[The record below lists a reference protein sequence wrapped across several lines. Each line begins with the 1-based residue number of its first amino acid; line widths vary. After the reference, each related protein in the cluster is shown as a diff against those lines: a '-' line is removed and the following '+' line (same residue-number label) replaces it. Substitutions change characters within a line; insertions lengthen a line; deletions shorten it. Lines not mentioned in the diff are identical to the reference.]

1 MKYYL
6 LSREVKEILENI
18 AGLQREDFMNSKL
31 YEELFSIKSKIQRS
45 EAKFKLL
52 DRAKDVG
59 VKTIADEFIT
69 EFQRDER
76 KKEKEERESR
86 SLTLVENITN
96 FYPDRLE
103 KGYPDMAC
111 GSWIATENGI
121 FSSETSKAK
130 DLVCHHPIMPIRR
143 LKNIETGEEQ
153 ITVAFKRDGYWTEI
167 TVPKID
173 IVTSRAI
180 TNLARF
186 GVQVNSENARL
197 LVKYLA
203 DVEMYNTDL
212 IDIQHSTSKLG
223 WHGNVF
229 VPYDLS
235 IVFDGEY
242 RFRTLF
248 QSIQEQGEYF
258 KWVTLSKQLRS
269 CGRLEPRIAL
279 AASFASVLVQPL
291 DALPFIVDFYGQ
303 TGGGKTV
310 TINIAAS
317 VWGNPS
323 PGAYV
328 GNFRSTD
335 TSLET
340 RADMLNNFPMI
351 LDDSKN
357 ASQYIRD
364 NYETLIYNL
373 CSGKGKARS
382 NKDLG
387 AAKENT
393 WSNVTIC
400 NGENPISEFADSG
413 GAINRIIEIECCED
427 IYENPAEINSIVTK
441 NYGFAGRVFVGNLKQ
456 FTSDEL
462 KEMKA
467 EIEKGFDGYNF
478 PAKQVMA
485 ISTLLLADK
494 LTTEFI
500 FKDGRELTVED
511 VVDIPTRKK
520 DVSEGQRCYE
530 FILESLSVY
539 GQHFDAQFSCDQW
552 GFQEPPDINGDV
564 YIYFYPKPLENL
576 LKNNGFSRK
585 AFSAWAMNRELIKHS
600 GKRDT
605 VLKREGSSVM
615 RFIAVK
621 IVDLEELE
629 NEQQSDIIDG
639 DFMPADAGA
648 NLPFS

>member
-1 MKYYL
+1 MKYCQL
-6 LSREVKEILENI
+6 RQEVRSILENI
-18 AGLQREDFMNSKL
+18 ENLQANDFMQKQL
-31 YEELFSIKSKIQRS
+31 YEELFSIKSKIDRS
-45 EAKFKLL
+45 EAKFKLM
-52 DRAKDVG
+52 DRAKSVRA
-59 VKTIADEFIT
+59 KSIAEEFIK
-69 EFQRDER
+69 EFQKAEQD
-76 KKEKEERESR
+76 KEKEEKVNR
-86 SLTLVENITN
+86 SIQLVENITN
-96 FYPDRLE
+96 FYEDDIGKE
-103 KGYPDMAC
+103 YPNMAC

-121 FSSETSKAK
+121 FSSETSKARE
-130 DLVCHHPIMPIRR
+130 LVCHHPIMPIRR

-203 DVEMYNTDL
+203 DVEMYNADM

-242 RFRTLF
+242 RFKTLF
-248 QSIQEQGEYF
+248 QSIQESGDYF
-258 KWVTLSKQLRS
+258 KWVTLAKQLRS

-317 VWGNPS
+317 IWGNPS
-323 PGAYV
+323 PGSYV

-340 RADMLNNFPMI
+340 RADMLNNFPII

-373 CSGKGKARS
+373 CSGKGKGRS

-427 IYENPAEINSIVTK
+427 IYENPAEINSTVMK
-441 NYGFAGRVFVGNLKQ
+441 NYGFAGRVFVGNLKK
-456 FTSDEL
+456 FTPDEL
-462 KEMKA
+462 KEMKS

-494 LTTEFI
+494 LATDFI

-530 FILESLSVY
+530 FIIESLSVY

-552 GFQEPPDINGDV
+552 GFKETPDEYGDV
-564 YIYFYPKPLENL
+564 YVYFYPKPLENL

-585 AFSAWAMNRELIKHS
+585 AFSAWAINRELIKHT

-605 VLKREGSSVM
+605 VIKRDGGSVM
-615 RFIAVK
+615 RLVAVK
-621 IVDLEELE
+621 IIDIKDLEDEQE
-629 NEQQSDIIDG
+629 NEHVEA
-639 DFMPADAGA
+639 DFIPANTGTSV
-648 NLPFS
+648 PFS

>member
-1 MKYYL
+1 MRYYL
-6 LSREVKEILENI
+6 LRQEVKPILENI
-18 AGLQREDFMNSKL
+18 EDLQHEDFMKKEL
-31 YEELFSIKSKIQRS
+31 YEELFSIKSKIDRS
-45 EAKFKLL
+45 EAKFRLL
-52 DRAKDVG
+52 DRSKAVQSK
-59 VKTIADEFIT
+59 KIADEFIN
-69 EFQRDER
+69 EFQKAER
-76 KKEKEERESR
+76 EKEKEQRESR
-86 SLTLVENITN
+86 SMVIVDNITN
-96 FYPDRLE
+96 FFPDSVEKSYPQ
-103 KGYPDMAC
+103 MAC

-130 DLVCHHPIMPIRR
+130 DLVCHHPIMPVRR

-153 ITVAFKRDGYWTEI
+153 ITIAFKRDGYWTEI
-167 TVPKID
+167 TVPKIEV
-173 IVTSRAI
+173 VTSRAI

-203 DVEMYNTDL
+203 DLEMWNADM

-258 KWVTLSKQLRS
+258 KWVTLAKQVRS

-279 AASFASVLVQPL
+279 AASFASVLIQPL

-317 VWGNPS
+317 VWGNPA

-373 CSGKGKARS
+373 CSGKGKGRS
-382 NKDLG
+382 NKELG

-413 GAINRIIEIECCED
+413 GAINRIIEIECSED
-427 IYENPAEINSIVTK
+427 IYENPAEVNSIVMK
-441 NYGFAGRVFVGNLKQ
+441 NYGFAGRVFVGNIKK
-456 FTSDEL
+456 FESDEL
-462 KEMKA
+462 KEMKMG
-467 EIEKGFDGYNF
+467 IENEFEKYNF

-485 ISTLLLADK
+485 IATLLLADK
-494 LTTEFI
+494 LATDCI
-500 FKDGRELTVED
+500 FQDGRALTVED
-511 VVDIPTRKK
+511 VAGIPTRKK

-530 FILESLSVY
+530 FLLESLVVY
-539 GQHFDAQFSCDQW
+539 GQHFDAQYDSIDQW
-552 GFQEPPDINGDV
+552 GFIENDALGNDYV
-564 YIYFYPKPLENL
+564 FFYIAPLDTL
-576 LKNNGFSRK
+576 LKKNGFSRK
-585 AFSAWAMNRELIKHS
+585 AFMAWAMNRGLLRCS
-600 GKRDT
+600 GDRDT
-605 VLKREGSSVM
+605 YVRREGKKVM
-615 RFIAVK
+615 RY
-621 IVDLEELE
+621 IVMRISDEVSEADIDRKGSQFVSVSHDLEV
-629 NEQQSDIIDG
+629 
-639 DFMPADAGA
+639 
-648 NLPFS
+648 PFN

>member
-1 MKYYL
+1 ME
-6 LSREVKEILENI
+6 R
-18 AGLQREDFMNSKL
+18 QL
-31 YEELFSIKSKIQRS
+31 YEELFAIKSKIERS
-45 EAKFKLL
+45 EKKFKLM
-52 DRAKDVG
+52 DRAKS
-59 VKTIADEFIT
+59 VKAKHIADEFIK
-69 EFQRDER
+69 EFQRTEQE
-76 KKEKEERESR
+76 KEKEEKLNR
-86 SLTLVENITN
+86 SLQIVENITN
-96 FYPDRLE
+96 FYEDDIGKE
-103 KGYPDMAC
+103 YPQMAC

-121 FSSETSKAK
+121 FSSETSKARE
-130 DLVCHHPIMPIRR
+130 LVCHHPIMPIRR

-153 ITVAFKRDGYWTEI
+153 ITITFKRDGYWTEI

-203 DVEMYNTDL
+203 DVEMYNADT

-242 RFRTLF
+242 RFKTLF

-258 KWVTLSKQLRS
+258 KWITLAKQLRS

-279 AASFASVLVQPL
+279 AASFSSVLIQPL

-317 VWGNPS
+317 VWGNPA

-335 TSLET
+335 ASLET

-373 CSGKGKARS
+373 CSGKGKGRS

-427 IYENPAEINSIVTK
+427 IYENPAEINSAIMK
-441 NYGFAGRVFVGNLKQ
+441 NYGFAGRVFIQSIK
-456 FTSDEL
+456 DIDPDDL

-467 EIEKGFDGYNF
+467 EIEKEFDEFNF

-485 ISTLLLADK
+485 ISILLLADK
-494 LTTEFI
+494 LATEFI
-500 FKDGRELTVED
+500 FKDGRALTVED
-511 VVDIPTRKK
+511 VVDLPTRKK

-530 FILESLSVY
+530 FILESLSSY
-539 GQHFDAQFSCDQW
+539 GQHFDTQFSCDQW
-552 GFQEPPDINGDV
+552 GFLENPDENGDRYV
-564 YIYFYPKPLENL
+564 YFYPKMFENL

-585 AFSAWAMNRELIKHS
+585 AFSAWAINRDLIKHT
-600 GKRDT
+600 GNRDT
-605 VLKREGSSVM
+605 VSKRNGGSVK
-615 RFIAVK
+615 RFLAVK
-621 IVDLEELE
+621 ITDLEERK
-629 NEQQSDIIDG
+629 IDEVDE
-639 DFMPADAGA
+639 DFVPADTRT
-648 NLPFS
+648 NVPFS

>member
-1 MKYYL
+1 MRYYL
-6 LSREVKEILENI
+6 LRQEVKPILENI
-18 AGLQREDFMNSKL
+18 EDLQHEDFMKKEL
-31 YEELFSIKSKIQRS
+31 YEELFSIKSKIDRS
-45 EAKFKLL
+45 EAKFRLL
-52 DRAKDVG
+52 DRSKAVQSK
-59 VKTIADEFIT
+59 KIADEFIN
-69 EFQRDER
+69 EFQKAER
-76 KKEKEERESR
+76 EKEKEQRESR
-86 SLTLVENITN
+86 SMVIVDNITN
-96 FYPDRLE
+96 FFPDSVEKSYPQ
-103 KGYPDMAC
+103 MAC

-130 DLVCHHPIMPIRR
+130 DLVCHHPIMPVRR

-153 ITVAFKRDGYWTEI
+153 ITIAFKRDGYWTEI
-167 TVPKID
+167 TVPKIEV
-173 IVTSRAI
+173 VTSRAI

-203 DVEMYNTDL
+203 DLEMWNADM

-258 KWVTLSKQLRS
+258 KWVTLAKQVRS

-279 AASFASVLVQPL
+279 AASFASVLIQPL

-317 VWGNPS
+317 VWGNPA

-373 CSGKGKARS
+373 CSGKGKGRS
-382 NKDLG
+382 NKELG

-413 GAINRIIEIECCED
+413 GAINRIIEIECSED
-427 IYENPAEINSIVTK
+427 IYENPAEVNSIVMK
-441 NYGFAGRVFVGNLKQ
+441 NYGFAGRVFVGNIKK
-456 FTSDEL
+456 FESDEL
-462 KEMKA
+462 KEMKMG
-467 EIEKGFDGYNF
+467 IENEFEKYNF

-485 ISTLLLADK
+485 IATLLLADK
-494 LTTEFI
+494 LATDCI
-500 FKDGRELTVED
+500 FQDGRALTVED
-511 VVDIPTRKK
+511 VAGIPTRKK

-530 FILESLSVY
+530 FLLESLVVY
-539 GQHFDAQFSCDQW
+539 GQHFDAQYDSIDQW
-552 GFQEPPDINGDV
+552 GFIENDALGNDYV
-564 YIYFYPKPLENL
+564 FFYIAPLDTL
-576 LKNNGFSRK
+576 LKKNGFSRK
-585 AFSAWAMNRELIKHS
+585 AFTTWAMNRGLLRCN
-600 GKRDT
+600 GDRDT
-605 VLKREGSSVM
+605 YVRREGKKVM
-615 RFIAVK
+615 RYIVMRISDEVSEADIDRKGSQFVSVSHDLAV
-621 IVDLEELE
+621 
-629 NEQQSDIIDG
+629 
-639 DFMPADAGA
+639 
-648 NLPFS
+648 PFN

>member
-1 MKYYL
+1 M
-6 LSREVKEILENI
+6 REILENI
-18 AGLQREDFMNSKL
+18 DNLQAKDFMERQL
-31 YEELFSIKSKIQRS
+31 YEELFAIKSKIERS
-45 EAKFKLL
+45 EKKFKLM
-52 DRAKDVG
+52 DRAKS
-59 VKTIADEFIT
+59 VKAKHIVDEFIK
-69 EFQRDER
+69 EFQRAEQE
-76 KKEKEERESR
+76 KEKEEKLNR
-86 SLTLVENITN
+86 SLQIVENITN
-96 FYPDRLE
+96 FYEDDIGKE
-103 KGYPDMAC
+103 YPQMAC

-121 FSSETSKAK
+121 FSSETSKARE
-130 DLVCHHPIMPIRR
+130 LVCHHPIMPIRR

-153 ITVAFKRDGYWTEI
+153 ITITFKRDGYWTEI

-203 DVEMYNTDL
+203 DVEMYNADT

-242 RFRTLF
+242 RFKTLF

-258 KWVTLSKQLRS
+258 KWITLAKQLRS

-279 AASFASVLVQPL
+279 AASFSSVLIQPL

-317 VWGNPS
+317 VWGNPA

-335 TSLET
+335 ASLET

-373 CSGKGKARS
+373 CSGKGKGRS

-427 IYENPAEINSIVTK
+427 IYENPAEINSAIMK
-441 NYGFAGRVFVGNLKQ
+441 NYGFAGRVFVQSIK
-456 FTSDEL
+456 DIDPDDL

-467 EIEKGFDGYNF
+467 EIEKEFDEFNF

-485 ISTLLLADK
+485 ISILLLADK
-494 LTTEFI
+494 LATEFI
-500 FKDGRELTVED
+500 FKDGRALTVED

-530 FILESLSVY
+530 FILESLSSY
-539 GQHFDAQFSCDQW
+539 GQHFDTQFSCDQW
-552 GFQEPPDINGDV
+552 GFLENPDENGDRYV
-564 YIYFYPKPLENL
+564 YFYPKMFENL

-585 AFSAWAMNRELIKHS
+585 AFSAWAINRDLIKHT
-600 GKRDT
+600 GNRDT
-605 VLKREGSSVM
+605 VSKRNGGSVK
-615 RFIAVK
+615 RFLAVK
-621 IVDLEELE
+621 ITDLEERK
-629 NEQQSDIIDG
+629 IDEVDE
-639 DFMPADAGA
+639 DFVPADTRT
-648 NLPFS
+648 NVPFS

>member
-1 MKYYL
+1 M
-6 LSREVKEILENI
+6 
-18 AGLQREDFMNSKL
+18 
-31 YEELFSIKSKIQRS
+31 
-45 EAKFKLL
+45 
-52 DRAKDVG
+52 
-59 VKTIADEFIT
+59 
-69 EFQRDER
+69 
-76 KKEKEERESR
+76 
-86 SLTLVENITN
+86 TL
-96 FYPDRLE
+96 
-103 KGYPDMAC
+103 A
-111 GSWIATENGI
+111 
-121 FSSETSKAK
+121 
-130 DLVCHHPIMPIRR
+130 
-143 LKNIETGEEQ
+143 
-153 ITVAFKRDGYWTEI
+153 
-167 TVPKID
+167 
-173 IVTSRAI
+173 
-180 TNLARF
+180 
-186 GVQVNSENARL
+186 
-197 LVKYLA
+197 
-203 DVEMYNTDL
+203 
-212 IDIQHSTSKLG
+212 
-223 WHGNVF
+223 
-229 VPYDLS
+229 
-235 IVFDGEY
+235 
-242 RFRTLF
+242 
-248 QSIQEQGEYF
+248 
-258 KWVTLSKQLRS
+258 KQLRS

-317 VWGNPS
+317 IWGNPS
-323 PGAYV
+323 PGSYV

-373 CSGKGKARS
+373 CSGKGKGRS

-427 IYENPAEINSIVTK
+427 IYENPAEINSTVMK
-441 NYGFAGRVFVGNLKQ
+441 NYGFAGRVFVGNLKK
-456 FTSDEL
+456 FTPDEL
-462 KEMKA
+462 KEMKS

-494 LTTEFI
+494 LATDFI
-500 FKDGRELTVED
+500 FKDGCELTVED

-530 FILESLSVY
+530 FIIESLSVY

-552 GFQEPPDINGDV
+552 GFKETPDEYGDV
-564 YIYFYPKPLENL
+564 YVYFYPKPLENL

-585 AFSAWAMNRELIKHS
+585 AFSAWAISRELIKHT

-605 VLKREGSSVM
+605 VIKRDGGSVM
-615 RFIAVK
+615 RLVAVK
-621 IVDLEELE
+621 IIDIKDLEDEQE
-629 NEQQSDIIDG
+629 NEHVEA
-639 DFMPADAGA
+639 DFIPANTGTSV
-648 NLPFS
+648 PFS

>member
-6 LSREVKEILENI
+6 LSREVRSILENI
-18 AGLQREDFMNSKL
+18 ENLQANDFMQKKL
-31 YEELFSIKSKIQRS
+31 YEELFAIKSKIDRS
-45 EAKFKLL
+45 EVKFKLM
-52 DRAKDVG
+52 DRAKSLR
-59 VKTIADEFIT
+59 VKSIAEEFIK
-69 EFQRDER
+69 EFQKAEQD
-76 KKEKEERESR
+76 KEKEEKANR
-86 SLTLVENITN
+86 SMQLVENITN
-96 FYPDRLE
+96 FYEDDIGKE
-103 KGYPDMAC
+103 YPNMAC

-121 FSSETSKAK
+121 FSSETSKARE
-130 DLVCHHPIMPIRR
+130 LVCHHPIMPIRR

-203 DVEMYNTDL
+203 DVEMYNADM

-242 RFRTLF
+242 RFKTLF
-248 QSIQEQGEYF
+248 QSIQESGDYF

-317 VWGNPS
+317 IWGNPA

-427 IYENPAEINSIVTK
+427 IYENPAEINSTVTK

-456 FTSDEL
+456 YTSDDL
-462 KEMKA
+462 KKMKV
-467 EIEKGFDGYNF
+467 EIEKGFDGFNF

-494 LTTEFI
+494 LATDFI
-500 FKDGRELTVED
+500 FKDGRELTIED

-530 FILESLSVY
+530 FLLESIVVY
-539 GQHFDAQFSCDQW
+539 GQHFDAQYDSIDQW
-552 GFQEPPDINGDV
+552 GFKERDELGND
-564 YIYFYPKPLENL
+564 YIFFYISPFEAL
-576 LKNNGFSRK
+576 LKKNGFSRK
-585 AFSAWAMNRELIKHS
+585 AFTAWAMNRSLLRCS
-600 GKRDT
+600 GNRDT
-605 VLKREGSSVM
+605 YVRKEGKKPMRYIVM
-615 RFIAVK
+615 RIS
-621 IVDLEELE
+621 DEEIE
-629 NEQQSDIIDG
+629 EEPEEKQEQ
-639 DFMPADAGA
+639 FMPINDAA
-648 NLPFS
+648 ELPFS

>member
-1 MKYYL
+1 MRYYL
-6 LSREVKEILENI
+6 LRQEVKPILENI
-18 AGLQREDFMNSKL
+18 EDLQHEDFMKKEL
-31 YEELFSIKSKIQRS
+31 YEELFSIKSKIDRS
-45 EAKFKLL
+45 EAKFRLL
-52 DRAKDVG
+52 DRSKAVQSK
-59 VKTIADEFIT
+59 KIADEFIN
-69 EFQRDER
+69 EFQRAER
-76 KKEKEERESR
+76 EKEKEQRESR
-86 SLTLVENITN
+86 SMVIVDNITN
-96 FYPDRLE
+96 FFPDSVEKSYPQ
-103 KGYPDMAC
+103 MAC

-130 DLVCHHPIMPIRR
+130 DLVCHHPIMPVRR

-153 ITVAFKRDGYWTEI
+153 ITIAFKRDGYWTEI
-167 TVPKID
+167 TVPKIEV
-173 IVTSRAI
+173 VTSRAI

-203 DVEMYNTDL
+203 DLEMWNADM
-212 IDIQHSTSKLG
+212 INIQHSTSKLG

-258 KWVTLSKQLRS
+258 KWVTLAKQVRS

-279 AASFASVLVQPL
+279 AASFASVLIQPL

-317 VWGNPS
+317 VWGNPA

-373 CSGKGKARS
+373 CSGKGKGRS
-382 NKDLG
+382 NKELG

-413 GAINRIIEIECCED
+413 GAINRIIEIECSED
-427 IYENPAEINSIVTK
+427 IYENPAEVNSIVMK
-441 NYGFAGRVFVGNLKQ
+441 NYGFAGRVFVGNIKK
-456 FTSDEL
+456 FESDEL
-462 KEMKA
+462 KEMKMG
-467 EIEKGFDGYNF
+467 IENEFEKYNF

-485 ISTLLLADK
+485 IATLLLADK
-494 LTTEFI
+494 LATDCI
-500 FKDGRELTVED
+500 FQDGRALTVED
-511 VVDIPTRKK
+511 VAGIPTRKK

-530 FILESLSVY
+530 FLLESLVVY
-539 GQHFDAQFSCDQW
+539 GQHFDAQYDSIDQW
-552 GFQEPPDINGDV
+552 GFIENDALGNDYV
-564 YIYFYPKPLENL
+564 FFYIAPLDTL
-576 LKNNGFSRK
+576 LKKNGFSRK
-585 AFSAWAMNRELIKHS
+585 AFTAWAMNRGLLRCS
-600 GKRDT
+600 GDRDT
-605 VLKREGSSVM
+605 YVRREGKKVM
-615 RFIAVK
+615 RY
-621 IVDLEELE
+621 IVMRISDEVSEADIDRKGSQFVSVSHDLEV
-629 NEQQSDIIDG
+629 
-639 DFMPADAGA
+639 
-648 NLPFS
+648 PFN

>member
-1 MKYYL
+1 MRYYL
-6 LSREVKEILENI
+6 LRQEVKPILENI
-18 AGLQREDFMNSKL
+18 EDLQHEDFMKKEL
-31 YEELFSIKSKIQRS
+31 YEELFSIKSKIDRS
-45 EAKFKLL
+45 EAKFRLL
-52 DRAKDVG
+52 DRSKAVQSK
-59 VKTIADEFIT
+59 KIADEFIN
-69 EFQRDER
+69 EFQKAER
-76 KKEKEERESR
+76 EKEKEQRESR
-86 SLTLVENITN
+86 SMVIVDNITI
-96 FYPDRLE
+96 FFPDSVEKSYPQ
-103 KGYPDMAC
+103 MAC

-130 DLVCHHPIMPIRR
+130 DLVCHHPIMPVRR

-153 ITVAFKRDGYWTEI
+153 ITIAFKRDGYWTEI
-167 TVPKID
+167 TVPKIEV
-173 IVTSRAI
+173 VTSRAI

-203 DVEMYNTDL
+203 DLEMWNADM

-258 KWVTLSKQLRS
+258 KWVTLAKQVRS

-279 AASFASVLVQPL
+279 AASFASVLIQPL

-317 VWGNPS
+317 VWGNPA

-357 ASQYIRD
+357 TSQYIRD

-373 CSGKGKARS
+373 CSGKGKGRS
-382 NKDLG
+382 NKELG

-413 GAINRIIEIECCED
+413 GAINRIIEIECSED
-427 IYENPAEINSIVTK
+427 IYENPAEVNSIVMK
-441 NYGFAGRVFVGNLKQ
+441 NYGFAGRVFVGNIKK
-456 FTSDEL
+456 FESDEL
-462 KEMKA
+462 KEMKMG
-467 EIEKGFDGYNF
+467 IENEFEKYNF

-485 ISTLLLADK
+485 IATLLLADK
-494 LTTEFI
+494 LATDCI
-500 FKDGRELTVED
+500 FQDGRALTVED
-511 VVDIPTRKK
+511 VAGIPTRKK

-530 FILESLSVY
+530 FLLESLVVY
-539 GQHFDAQFSCDQW
+539 GQHFDAQYDSIDQW
-552 GFQEPPDINGDV
+552 GFIENDALGNDYV
-564 YIYFYPKPLENL
+564 FFYIAPLDTL
-576 LKNNGFSRK
+576 LKKNGFSRK
-585 AFSAWAMNRELIKHS
+585 AFTAWAMNRGLLRCS
-600 GKRDT
+600 GDRDT
-605 VLKREGSSVM
+605 YVRREGKKVM
-615 RFIAVK
+615 RYIVMRISDEVSEADIDRKGSQFVSVSHDLAV
-621 IVDLEELE
+621 
-629 NEQQSDIIDG
+629 
-639 DFMPADAGA
+639 
-648 NLPFS
+648 PFN

>member
-1 MKYYL
+1 MRYYL
-6 LSREVKEILENI
+6 LRQEVKPILENI
-18 AGLQREDFMNSKL
+18 EDLQHEDFMKKEL
-31 YEELFSIKSKIQRS
+31 YEELFSIKSKIDRS
-45 EAKFKLL
+45 EAKFRLL
-52 DRAKDVG
+52 DRSKAVQSK
-59 VKTIADEFIT
+59 KIADEFIN
-69 EFQRDER
+69 EFQKAER
-76 KKEKEERESR
+76 EKEKEQRESR
-86 SLTLVENITN
+86 SMVIVDNITI
-96 FYPDRLE
+96 FFPDSVEKSYPQ
-103 KGYPDMAC
+103 MAC

-130 DLVCHHPIMPIRR
+130 DLVCHHPIMPVRR

-153 ITVAFKRDGYWTEI
+153 ITIAFKRDGYWTEI
-167 TVPKID
+167 TVPKIEV
-173 IVTSRAI
+173 VTSRAI
-180 TNLARF
+180 TNLARL

-203 DVEMYNTDL
+203 DLEMWNADM

-258 KWVTLSKQLRS
+258 KWVTLAKQVRS

-279 AASFASVLVQPL
+279 AASFASVLIQPL

-317 VWGNPS
+317 VWGNPA

-373 CSGKGKARS
+373 CSGKGKGRS
-382 NKDLG
+382 NKELG

-413 GAINRIIEIECCED
+413 GAINRIIEIECSED
-427 IYENPAEINSIVTK
+427 IYENPAEVNSIVMK
-441 NYGFAGRVFVGNLKQ
+441 NYGFAGRVFVGNIKK
-456 FTSDEL
+456 FESDEL
-462 KEMKA
+462 KEMKMG
-467 EIEKGFDGYNF
+467 IENEFEKYNF

-485 ISTLLLADK
+485 IATLLLADK
-494 LTTEFI
+494 LATDCI
-500 FKDGRELTVED
+500 FQDGRALTVED
-511 VVDIPTRKK
+511 VAGIPTRKK

-530 FILESLSVY
+530 FLLESLVVY
-539 GQHFDAQFSCDQW
+539 GQHFDAQYDSIDQW
-552 GFQEPPDINGDV
+552 GFIENDALGNDYV
-564 YIYFYPKPLENL
+564 FFYIAPLDTL
-576 LKNNGFSRK
+576 LKKNGFSRK
-585 AFSAWAMNRELIKHS
+585 AFTAWAMNRGLLRCS
-600 GKRDT
+600 GDRDT
-605 VLKREGSSVM
+605 YVRREGKKVM
-615 RFIAVK
+615 RYIVMRISDEVSEADIDRKGSQFVSVSHDLAV
-621 IVDLEELE
+621 
-629 NEQQSDIIDG
+629 
-639 DFMPADAGA
+639 
-648 NLPFS
+648 PFN

>member
-1 MKYYL
+1 MKYYR

-59 VKTIADEFIT
+59 AKTIADEFIG
-69 EFQRDER
+69 EFQKDER
-76 KKEKEERESR
+76 QKEKEERESR
-86 SLTLVENITN
+86 SMVLVENVTN
-96 FYPDRLE
+96 FYPDKTE
-103 KGYPDMAC
+103 KGYPNMAC

-203 DVEMYNTDL
+203 DVEMYNSDI

-242 RFRTLF
+242 RFKTLF
-248 QSIQEQGEYF
+248 QSIQESGDYF
-258 KWVTLSKQLRS
+258 KWVTLAKQLRS

-291 DALPFIVDFYGQ
+291 DVLPFIVDFYGQ

-317 VWGNPS
+317 VWGNPA

-373 CSGKGKARS
+373 CSGKGKGRS

-427 IYENPAEINSIVTK
+427 IYENPAEINSTVTK

-456 FTSDEL
+456 YTSDDL
-462 KEMKA
+462 KKMKA
-467 EIEKGFDGYNF
+467 EIEKGFDGFNF

-494 LTTEFI
+494 LATEFI
-500 FKDGRELTVED
+500 FKDGQELTIED

-530 FILESLSVY
+530 FLLESIVVY
-539 GQHFDAQFSCDQW
+539 GQHFDAQYDSIDQW
-552 GFQEPPDINGDV
+552 GFKERDELGND
-564 YIYFYPKPLENL
+564 YIFFYISPFEAL
-576 LKNNGFSRK
+576 LKKNGFSRK
-585 AFSAWAMNRELIKHS
+585 AFTAWAMNRSLLRCS
-600 GKRDT
+600 GNRDT
-605 VLKREGSSVM
+605 YVRKEGKKPMRYIVM
-615 RFIAVK
+615 RIS
-621 IVDLEELE
+621 DEEIE
-629 NEQQSDIIDG
+629 EEPEEKQEQ
-639 DFMPADAGA
+639 FVPVNNTAE
-648 NLPFS
+648 LPFS

>member
-6 LSREVKEILENI
+6 LSREVRIILENI
-18 AGLQREDFMNSKL
+18 ENLQAKDFMEKQL
-31 YEELFSIKSKIQRS
+31 YEELFSIKSKIDRS
-45 EAKFKLL
+45 EVKFKLM
-52 DRAKDVG
+52 DRAKS
-59 VKTIADEFIT
+59 VKAKHIAEEFIK
-69 EFQRDER
+69 EFQKAEQD
-76 KKEKEERESR
+76 KEKEEKINHSMQ
-86 SLTLVENITN
+86 LVENITN
-96 FYPDRLE
+96 FYPDSVDKE
-103 KGYPDMAC
+103 YPQMAC

-121 FSSETSKAK
+121 FSSETSKARE
-130 DLVCHHPIMPIRR
+130 LVCHHPIMPIRR

-153 ITVAFKRDGYWTEI
+153 ITIAFKRDGYWTEI
-167 TVPKID
+167 TVPKIEV
-173 IVTSRAI
+173 VTSRSI

-197 LVKYLA
+197 MVKYLA
-203 DVEMYNTDL
+203 DVEMYNADM

-223 WHGNVF
+223 WHDNVF

-242 RFRTLF
+242 RFRALF

-258 KWVTLSKQLRS
+258 KWITLAKQLRS

-317 VWGNPS
+317 VWGNPA

-373 CSGKGKARS
+373 CSGKGKGRS

-387 AAKENT
+387 TAKENT

-427 IYENPAEINSIVTK
+427 IYDNPAEINSIVTK

-467 EIEKGFDGYNF
+467 EIEKGFGGYNF

-494 LTTEFI
+494 LATEFI
-500 FKDGRELTVED
+500 FKDGRELVVED

-530 FILESLSVY
+530 FLLESIVVY
-539 GQHFDAQFSCDQW
+539 GQHFDAQYDSIDQW
-552 GFQEPPDINGDV
+552 GFKERDELGND
-564 YIYFYPKPLENL
+564 YIFFYISPFETL
-576 LKNNGFSRK
+576 LKKNGFSRK
-585 AFSAWAMNRELIKHS
+585 AFTAWAMNRNLLRCS
-600 GKRDT
+600 GNRDT
-605 VLKREGSSVM
+605 YVRKEGKKPMRYIVM
-615 RFIAVK
+615 RISDE
-621 IVDLEELE
+621 IEEDQE
-629 NEQQSDIIDG
+629 EKQEQFVPVNNITE
-639 DFMPADAGA
+639 
-648 NLPFS
+648 LPFS

>member
-1 MKYYL
+1 MTK
-6 LSREVKEILENI
+6 ILENI
-18 AGLQREDFMNSKL
+18 DDLQAKDFMEKKL
-31 YEELFSIKSKIQRS
+31 YEELFAITNKIDRS
-45 EAKFKLL
+45 EMKFKLM
-52 DRAKDVG
+52 DRAKT
-59 VKTIADEFIT
+59 VKAKHIAEEFIK
-69 EFQRDER
+69 EFQKIELD
-76 KKEKEERESR
+76 KEKEERLSR
-86 SLTLVENITN
+86 SLQTVENITN
-96 FYPDRLE
+96 FFQDSSGKAYE
-103 KGYPDMAC
+103 NMAC
-111 GSWIATENGI
+111 GSWIAREDGI
-121 FSSETSKAK
+121 YSSETSKARE
-130 DLVCHHPIMPIRR
+130 LVCHHPIMPIRR

-153 ITVAFKRDGYWTEI
+153 ITVVFKRDGYWTEI

-173 IVTSRAI
+173 IVTSRSI

-197 LVKYLA
+197 LVKYLS
-203 DVEMYNTDL
+203 DVEMYNTDK
-212 IDIQHSTSKLG
+212 IDIQHSTGKLG

-229 VPYDLS
+229 VPYDFS

-248 QSIQEQGEYF
+248 QSIQENGDYF
-258 KWVTLSKQLRS
+258 KWVTLAKQLRS

-279 AASFASVLVQPL
+279 AASFASVLIQPL

-317 VWGNPS
+317 VWGNPA
-323 PGAYV
+323 PGCYV

-373 CSGKGKARS
+373 CSGKGKGRS
-382 NKDLG
+382 NKELG

-427 IYENPAEINSIVTK
+427 IYENPAEINSTVMK
-441 NYGFAGRVFVGNLKQ
+441 NYGFAGRVFVGNLKNI
-456 FTSDEL
+456 TSDDL
-462 KEMKA
+462 KSMKSD
-467 EIEKGFDGYNF
+467 IEKEFDGYNF

-494 LTTEFI
+494 LATDFI
-500 FKDGRELTVED
+500 FKDGRALTVED
-511 VVDIPTRKK
+511 VAGIPTRKK

-530 FILESLSVY
+530 FLLESIVVY
-539 GQHFDAQFSCDQW
+539 EQHFDAQHDSIDQW
-552 GFQEPPDINGDV
+552 GFKEKDELGND
-564 YIYFYPKPLENL
+564 YIFFYISPFETL
-576 LKNNGFSRK
+576 LKKNGFSRK
-585 AFSAWAMNRELIKHS
+585 AFTSWAMNRNLLRCS
-600 GKRDT
+600 GSRDT
-605 VLKREGSSVM
+605 YVRKEGKKPMRYIVLRIS
-615 RFIAVK
+615 
-621 IVDLEELE
+621 DEEIE
-629 NEQQSDIIDG
+629 EDHEEKSEQFVPING
-639 DFMPADAGA
+639 TAE
-648 NLPFS
+648 LPFS

>member
-1 MKYYL
+1 MKYYQQ
-6 LSREVKEILENI
+6 SQEVKNILENI
-18 AGLQREDFMNSKL
+18 ENLQAQDFMEKQL
-31 YEELFSIKSKIQRS
+31 YEELFSVKSKIDRS
-45 EAKFKLL
+45 EIKFKLM
-52 DRAKDVG
+52 DRAKN
-59 VKTIADEFIT
+59 VKAKHIAEEFIR
-69 EFQRDER
+69 EFQKAEQE
-76 KKEKEERESR
+76 KEKEEKANR
-86 SLTLVENITN
+86 SMQLVENITN
-96 FYPDRLE
+96 FYPDSVDKE
-103 KGYPDMAC
+103 YPQMAC

-121 FSSETSKAK
+121 FSSETSKARE
-130 DLVCHHPIMPIRR
+130 LVCHHPIMPIRR

-153 ITVAFKRDGYWTEI
+153 ITIAFKRDGYWTEI
-167 TVPKID
+167 TVPKIEV
-173 IVTSRAI
+173 VTSRSI

-197 LVKYLA
+197 MVKYLA
-203 DVEMYNTDL
+203 DVEMYNADM

-248 QSIQEQGEYF
+248 QSIQEQGDYF
-258 KWVTLSKQLRS
+258 KWVTLAKQLRS

-279 AASFASVLVQPL
+279 AASFASVLVQSL

-317 VWGNPS
+317 IWGNPA

-373 CSGKGKARS
+373 CSGKGKGRS

-462 KEMKA
+462 KEMKT
-467 EIEKGFDGYNF
+467 EIEKGFNGYNF

-494 LTTEFI
+494 LATEFI
-500 FKDGRELTVED
+500 FKDGQELTTED

-530 FILESLSVY
+530 FLLESIVVY
-539 GQHFDAQFSCDQW
+539 GQHFDAQYDSIDQW
-552 GFQEPPDINGDV
+552 GFKERDELGND
-564 YIYFYPKPLENL
+564 YIFFYISPFETL
-576 LKNNGFSRK
+576 LKKNGFSRK
-585 AFSAWAMNRELIKHS
+585 AFTAWAINRNLLRCS
-600 GKRDT
+600 GNRDT
-605 VLKREGSSVM
+605 YVRKEGKKAMRYIVM
-615 RFIAVK
+615 RIS
-621 IVDLEELE
+621 DEEIE
-629 NEQQSDIIDG
+629 EDQEEKQEQFVPVNDV
-639 DFMPADAGA
+639 AE
-648 NLPFS
+648 LPFS

>member
-1 MKYYL
+1 MKYCRL
-6 LSREVKEILENI
+6 RQEVRSILENI
-18 AGLQREDFMNSKL
+18 ENLQANDFMQKQL
-31 YEELFSIKSKIQRS
+31 YEELFAIKSKIDRS
-45 EAKFKLL
+45 EVKFKLM
-52 DRAKDVG
+52 DRAKNVR
-59 VKTIADEFIT
+59 VKSIAEEFIK
-69 EFQRDER
+69 EFQKAEQD
-76 KKEKEERESR
+76 KEKEEKANR
-86 SLTLVENITN
+86 SMQLVENITN
-96 FYPDRLE
+96 FYEDNIGKE
-103 KGYPDMAC
+103 YPNMAC

-121 FSSETSKAK
+121 FSSETSKARE
-130 DLVCHHPIMPIRR
+130 LVCHHPIMPIRR

-186 GVQVNSENARL
+186 GVQINSENARL

-203 DVEMYNTDL
+203 DVEMYNADM

-242 RFRTLF
+242 RFKTLF
-248 QSIQEQGEYF
+248 QSIQESGDYF
-258 KWVTLSKQLRS
+258 KWVTLAKQLRS

-317 VWGNPS
+317 VWGNPA

-373 CSGKGKARS
+373 CSGKGKGRS

-427 IYENPAEINSIVTK
+427 IYENPAEINSTVMK
-441 NYGFAGRVFVGNLKQ
+441 NYGFAGRVFVGNLKKIKP
-456 FTSDEL
+456 DEL
-462 KEMKA
+462 KEMKS

-494 LTTEFI
+494 LATEFI
-500 FKDGRELTVED
+500 FKDGRELTIED

-530 FILESLSVY
+530 FIIESLSVY

-552 GFQEPPDINGDV
+552 GFRETPDEYGDV
-564 YIYFYPKPLENL
+564 YVYFYPKPLENL

-585 AFSAWAMNRELIKHS
+585 AFSAWAINRELIKHT

-605 VLKREGSSVM
+605 VIKRDGGSVM
-615 RFIAVK
+615 RLVAVK
-621 IVDLEELE
+621 IIDIKDLEEEQE
-629 NEQQSDIIDG
+629 NEPAET
-639 DFMPADAGA
+639 DFIPASMGTSV
-648 NLPFS
+648 PFS

>member
-1 MKYYL
+1 MRYYL
-6 LSREVKEILENI
+6 LRQEVKPILENI
-18 AGLQREDFMNSKL
+18 EDLQHEDFMKKEL
-31 YEELFSIKSKIQRS
+31 YEELFSIKSKIDRS
-45 EAKFKLL
+45 EAKFRLL
-52 DRAKDVG
+52 DRSKAVQSK
-59 VKTIADEFIT
+59 KIADEFIN
-69 EFQRDER
+69 EFQKAER
-76 KKEKEERESR
+76 EKEKEQRESR
-86 SLTLVENITN
+86 SMVIVDNITN
-96 FYPDRLE
+96 FFPDSVEKSYPQ
-103 KGYPDMAC
+103 MAC

-130 DLVCHHPIMPIRR
+130 DLVCHHPIMPVRR

-153 ITVAFKRDGYWTEI
+153 ITIAFKRDGYWTEI
-167 TVPKID
+167 TVPKIEV
-173 IVTSRAI
+173 VTSRAI

-203 DVEMYNTDL
+203 DLEMWNADM

-258 KWVTLSKQLRS
+258 KWVTLAKQVRS

-279 AASFASVLVQPL
+279 AASFASVLIQPL

-317 VWGNPS
+317 VWGNPA

-373 CSGKGKARS
+373 CSGKGKGRS
-382 NKDLG
+382 NKELG

-413 GAINRIIEIECCED
+413 GAINRIIEIECSED
-427 IYENPAEINSIVTK
+427 IYENPAEVNSIVMK
-441 NYGFAGRVFVGNLKQ
+441 NYGFAGRVFVGNIKK
-456 FTSDEL
+456 FESDEL
-462 KEMKA
+462 KEMKMG
-467 EIEKGFDGYNF
+467 IENEFEKYNF

-485 ISTLLLADK
+485 IATLLLADK
-494 LTTEFI
+494 LATDCI
-500 FKDGRELTVED
+500 FQDGRALTVED
-511 VVDIPTRKK
+511 VAGIPTRKK

-530 FILESLSVY
+530 FLQESLVVY
-539 GQHFDAQFSCDQW
+539 GQHFDAQYDSIDQW
-552 GFQEPPDINGDV
+552 GFIENDALGNDYV
-564 YIYFYPKPLENL
+564 FFYIAPLDTL
-576 LKNNGFSRK
+576 LKKNGFSRK
-585 AFSAWAMNRELIKHS
+585 AFTAWAMNRGLLRCS
-600 GKRDT
+600 GDRDT
-605 VLKREGSSVM
+605 YVRREGKKVM
-615 RFIAVK
+615 RYIVMRISDEVSEADIDRKGSQFVSVSHDLAV
-621 IVDLEELE
+621 
-629 NEQQSDIIDG
+629 
-639 DFMPADAGA
+639 
-648 NLPFS
+648 PFN

>member
-1 MKYYL
+1 MRYYL
-6 LSREVKEILENI
+6 LRQEVKPILENI
-18 AGLQREDFMNSKL
+18 EDLQHEDFMKKEL
-31 YEELFSIKSKIQRS
+31 YEELFSIKSKIDRS
-45 EAKFKLL
+45 EAKFRLL
-52 DRAKDVG
+52 DRSKAVQSK
-59 VKTIADEFIT
+59 KIADEFIN
-69 EFQRDER
+69 EFQKAER
-76 KKEKEERESR
+76 EKEKEQRESR
-86 SLTLVENITN
+86 SMVIVDNITN
-96 FYPDRLE
+96 FFPDSVEKSYPQ
-103 KGYPDMAC
+103 MAC

-130 DLVCHHPIMPIRR
+130 DLVCHHPIMPVRR

-153 ITVAFKRDGYWTEI
+153 ITIAFKRDGYWTEI
-167 TVPKID
+167 TVPKIEV
-173 IVTSRAI
+173 VTSRAI

-203 DVEMYNTDL
+203 DLEMWNADM

-258 KWVTLSKQLRS
+258 KWVTLAKQVRS

-279 AASFASVLVQPL
+279 AASFASVLIQPL

-317 VWGNPS
+317 VWGNPA

-373 CSGKGKARS
+373 CSGKGKGRS
-382 NKDLG
+382 NKELG

-413 GAINRIIEIECCED
+413 GAINRIIEIECSED
-427 IYENPAEINSIVTK
+427 IYENPAEVNSIVMK
-441 NYGFAGRVFVGNLKQ
+441 NYGFAGRVFVGNIKK
-456 FTSDEL
+456 FESDEL
-462 KEMKA
+462 KEMKMG
-467 EIEKGFDGYNF
+467 IENEFEKYNF

-485 ISTLLLADK
+485 IATLLLADK
-494 LTTEFI
+494 LATDCI
-500 FKDGRELTVED
+500 FQDGRALTVED
-511 VVDIPTRKK
+511 VAGIPTRKK

-530 FILESLSVY
+530 FLLESLVVY
-539 GQHFDAQFSCDQW
+539 GQHFDAQYDSIDQW
-552 GFQEPPDINGDV
+552 GFIENDALGNDYV
-564 YIYFYPKPLENL
+564 FFYIAPLDTL
-576 LKNNGFSRK
+576 LKKNGFSRK
-585 AFSAWAMNRELIKHS
+585 AFTAWAMNKGLLRCS
-600 GKRDT
+600 GDRDT
-605 VLKREGSSVM
+605 YVRREGKKVM
-615 RFIAVK
+615 RY
-621 IVDLEELE
+621 IVMRISDEVSEADIDRKGSQFVSVSHDLEV
-629 NEQQSDIIDG
+629 
-639 DFMPADAGA
+639 
-648 NLPFS
+648 PFN

>member
-1 MKYYL
+1 
-6 LSREVKEILENI
+6 
-18 AGLQREDFMNSKL
+18 
-31 YEELFSIKSKIQRS
+31 
-45 EAKFKLL
+45 
-52 DRAKDVG
+52 
-59 VKTIADEFIT
+59 
-69 EFQRDER
+69 
-76 KKEKEERESR
+76 
-86 SLTLVENITN
+86 
-96 FYPDRLE
+96 
-103 KGYPDMAC
+103 MAC

-121 FSSETSKAK
+121 FSSETSKARE
-130 DLVCHHPIMPIRR
+130 LVCHHPIMPIRR

-153 ITVAFKRDGYWTEI
+153 ITITFKRDGYWTEI

-203 DVEMYNTDL
+203 DVEMYNADT

-242 RFRTLF
+242 RFKTLF

-258 KWVTLSKQLRS
+258 KWITLAKQLRS

-279 AASFASVLVQPL
+279 AASFSSVLIQPL

-317 VWGNPS
+317 VWGNPA

-335 TSLET
+335 ASLET

-373 CSGKGKARS
+373 CSGKGKGRS

-427 IYENPAEINSIVTK
+427 IYENPAEINSAIMK
-441 NYGFAGRVFVGNLKQ
+441 NYGFAGRVFIQSIK
-456 FTSDEL
+456 DIDPDDL

-467 EIEKGFDGYNF
+467 EIEKEFDEFNF

-485 ISTLLLADK
+485 ISILLLADK
-494 LTTEFI
+494 LATEFI
-500 FKDGRELTVED
+500 FKDGRALTVED
-511 VVDIPTRKK
+511 VVDLPTRKK

-530 FILESLSVY
+530 FILESLSSY
-539 GQHFDAQFSCDQW
+539 GQHFDTQFSCDQW
-552 GFQEPPDINGDV
+552 GFLENPDENGDRYV
-564 YIYFYPKPLENL
+564 YFYPKMFENL

-585 AFSAWAMNRELIKHS
+585 AFSAWAINRDLIKHT
-600 GKRDT
+600 GNRDT
-605 VLKREGSSVM
+605 VSKRNGGSVK
-615 RFIAVK
+615 RFLAVK
-621 IVDLEELE
+621 ITDLEERK
-629 NEQQSDIIDG
+629 IDEVDE
-639 DFMPADAGA
+639 DFVPADTRT
-648 NLPFS
+648 NVPFS

>member
-1 MKYYL
+1 MRYYL
-6 LSREVKEILENI
+6 LRQEVKPILENI
-18 AGLQREDFMNSKL
+18 EDLQHEDFMKKEL
-31 YEELFSIKSKIQRS
+31 YEELFSIKSKIDRS
-45 EAKFKLL
+45 EAKFRLL
-52 DRAKDVG
+52 DRSKAVQSK
-59 VKTIADEFIT
+59 KIADEFIN
-69 EFQRDER
+69 EFQKAER
-76 KKEKEERESR
+76 EKEKEQRESR
-86 SLTLVENITN
+86 SMVIVDNITN
-96 FYPDRLE
+96 FFPDSVEKSYPQ
-103 KGYPDMAC
+103 MAC

-130 DLVCHHPIMPIRR
+130 DLVCHHPIMPVRR

-153 ITVAFKRDGYWTEI
+153 ITIAFKRDGYWTEI
-167 TVPKID
+167 TVPKIEV
-173 IVTSRAI
+173 VTSRAI

-203 DVEMYNTDL
+203 DLEMWNADM

-258 KWVTLSKQLRS
+258 KWVTLAKQVRS

-279 AASFASVLVQPL
+279 AASFASVLIQPL

-317 VWGNPS
+317 VWGNPA

-373 CSGKGKARS
+373 CSGKGKGRS
-382 NKDLG
+382 NKELG

-413 GAINRIIEIECCED
+413 GAINRIIEIECSED
-427 IYENPAEINSIVTK
+427 IYENPAEVNSIVMK
-441 NYGFAGRVFVGNLKQ
+441 NYGFAGRVFVGNIKK
-456 FTSDEL
+456 FESDEL
-462 KEMKA
+462 KEMKMG
-467 EIEKGFDGYNF
+467 IENEFEKYNF

-485 ISTLLLADK
+485 IATLLLADK
-494 LTTEFI
+494 LATDCI
-500 FKDGRELTVED
+500 FQDGRALTVED
-511 VVDIPTRKK
+511 VAGIPTRKK

-530 FILESLSVY
+530 FLLESLVVY
-539 GQHFDAQFSCDQW
+539 GQHFDAQYDSIDQW
-552 GFQEPPDINGDV
+552 GFIENDALGNDYV
-564 YIYFYPKPLENL
+564 FFYIAPLDTL
-576 LKNNGFSRK
+576 LKKNGFSRK
-585 AFSAWAMNRELIKHS
+585 AFTTWAMNRGLLRCS
-600 GKRDT
+600 GDRDT
-605 VLKREGSSVM
+605 YVRREGKKVM
-615 RFIAVK
+615 RYIVMRISDEVSEADIDRKGSQFVSVSHDLAV
-621 IVDLEELE
+621 
-629 NEQQSDIIDG
+629 
-639 DFMPADAGA
+639 
-648 NLPFS
+648 PFN

>member
-1 MKYYL
+1 M
-6 LSREVKEILENI
+6 REILENI
-18 AGLQREDFMNSKL
+18 ENLQAKDFMERQL
-31 YEELFSIKSKIQRS
+31 YEELFAIKSKIERS
-45 EAKFKLL
+45 EKKFKLM
-52 DRAKDVG
+52 DRAKS
-59 VKTIADEFIT
+59 VKVKHIADEFIK
-69 EFQRDER
+69 EFQRKEQE
-76 KKEKEERESR
+76 KEKEEKLNR
-86 SLTLVENITN
+86 SLQIVENITN
-96 FYPDRLE
+96 FYEDDIGKE
-103 KGYPDMAC
+103 YPQMAC

-121 FSSETSKAK
+121 FSSETSKARE
-130 DLVCHHPIMPIRR
+130 LVCHHPIMPIRR

-153 ITVAFKRDGYWTEI
+153 ITITFKRDGYWTEI

-203 DVEMYNTDL
+203 DVEMYNADT

-242 RFRTLF
+242 RFKTLF

-258 KWVTLSKQLRS
+258 KWITLAKQLRL

-279 AASFASVLVQPL
+279 AASFSSVLIQPL

-317 VWGNPS
+317 VWGNPA

-335 TSLET
+335 ASLET

-373 CSGKGKARS
+373 CSGKGKGRS

-427 IYENPAEINSIVTK
+427 IYENPAEINSAIMK
-441 NYGFAGRVFVGNLKQ
+441 NYGFAGRVFVQSIK
-456 FTSDEL
+456 DIDPDDL

-467 EIEKGFDGYNF
+467 EIEKEFDEFNF

-485 ISTLLLADK
+485 ISILLLADK
-494 LTTEFI
+494 LATEFI
-500 FKDGRELTVED
+500 FKDGRALTVED

-530 FILESLSVY
+530 FILESLSSY

-552 GFQEPPDINGDV
+552 GFLEDPDENGDRYV
-564 YIYFYPKPLENL
+564 YFYPKMFENL

-585 AFSAWAMNRELIKHS
+585 AFSAWAINRDLIKHT
-600 GKRDT
+600 GNRDT
-605 VLKREGSSVM
+605 VSKRNGGSVK
-615 RFIAVK
+615 RFLAVK
-621 IVDLEELE
+621 ITDLEERK
-629 NEQQSDIIDG
+629 IDEVDE
-639 DFMPADAGA
+639 DFVPADTRT
-648 NLPFS
+648 NVPFS

>member
-1 MKYYL
+1 MRYYL
-6 LSREVKEILENI
+6 LRQEVKPILENI
-18 AGLQREDFMNSKL
+18 EDLQHEDFMKKEL
-31 YEELFSIKSKIQRS
+31 YEELFSIKSKIDRS
-45 EAKFKLL
+45 EAKFRLL
-52 DRAKDVG
+52 DRSKAVQSK
-59 VKTIADEFIT
+59 KIADEFIN
-69 EFQRDER
+69 EFQKAER
-76 KKEKEERESR
+76 EKEKEQRESR
-86 SLTLVENITN
+86 SMVIVDNITN
-96 FYPDRLE
+96 FFPDSVEKSYPQ
-103 KGYPDMAC
+103 MAC

-130 DLVCHHPIMPIRR
+130 DLVCHHPIMPVRR

-153 ITVAFKRDGYWTEI
+153 ITIAFKRDGYWTEI
-167 TVPKID
+167 TVPKIEV
-173 IVTSRAI
+173 VTSRAI

-203 DVEMYNTDL
+203 DLEMWNADM

-258 KWVTLSKQLRS
+258 KWVTLAKQVRS

-279 AASFASVLVQPL
+279 AASFASVLIQPL

-317 VWGNPS
+317 VWGNPA

-373 CSGKGKARS
+373 CSGKGKGRS
-382 NKDLG
+382 NKELG

-413 GAINRIIEIECCED
+413 GAINRIIEIECSED
-427 IYENPAEINSIVTK
+427 IYENPAEVNSIVMK
-441 NYGFAGRVFVGNLKQ
+441 NYGFAGRVFVGNIKK
-456 FTSDEL
+456 FESDEL
-462 KEMKA
+462 KEMKMG
-467 EIEKGFDGYNF
+467 IENEFEKYNF

-485 ISTLLLADK
+485 IATLLLADK
-494 LTTEFI
+494 LATDCI
-500 FKDGRELTVED
+500 FQDGRALTVED
-511 VVDIPTRKK
+511 VAGIPTRKK

-530 FILESLSVY
+530 FLLESLVVY
-539 GQHFDAQFSCDQW
+539 GQHFDAQYDSIDQW
-552 GFQEPPDINGDV
+552 GFIENDAFGNDYV
-564 YIYFYPKPLENL
+564 FFYIAPLDTL
-576 LKNNGFSRK
+576 LKKNGFSRK
-585 AFSAWAMNRELIKHS
+585 AFTAWAMNRGLLRCS
-600 GKRDT
+600 GDRDT
-605 VLKREGSSVM
+605 YVRREGKKVM
-615 RFIAVK
+615 RY
-621 IVDLEELE
+621 IVMRISDEVSEADIDRKGSQFVSVSHDLEV
-629 NEQQSDIIDG
+629 
-639 DFMPADAGA
+639 
-648 NLPFS
+648 PFN

>member
-1 MKYYL
+1 M
-6 LSREVKEILENI
+6 REILENI
-18 AGLQREDFMNSKL
+18 ENLQAKDFMERQL
-31 YEELFSIKSKIQRS
+31 YEELFAIKSKIERS
-45 EAKFKLL
+45 EKKFKLM
-52 DRAKDVG
+52 DRAKS
-59 VKTIADEFIT
+59 VKAKHIADEFIK
-69 EFQRDER
+69 EFQRTEQE
-76 KKEKEERESR
+76 KEKEEKLNR
-86 SLTLVENITN
+86 SLQIVENITN
-96 FYPDRLE
+96 FYEDDIGKE
-103 KGYPDMAC
+103 YPQMAC

-121 FSSETSKAK
+121 FSSETSKARE
-130 DLVCHHPIMPIRR
+130 LVCHHPIMPIRR

-153 ITVAFKRDGYWTEI
+153 ITITFKRDGYWTEI

-203 DVEMYNTDL
+203 DVEMYNADT

-242 RFRTLF
+242 RFKTLF

-258 KWVTLSKQLRS
+258 KWITLAKQLRL

-279 AASFASVLVQPL
+279 AASFSSVLIQPL

-317 VWGNPS
+317 VWGNPA

-335 TSLET
+335 ASLET

-373 CSGKGKARS
+373 CSGKGKGRS

-427 IYENPAEINSIVTK
+427 IYENPAEINSAIMK
-441 NYGFAGRVFVGNLKQ
+441 NYGFAGRVFVQSIK
-456 FTSDEL
+456 DIDPDDL

-467 EIEKGFDGYNF
+467 EIEKEFDEFNF

-485 ISTLLLADK
+485 ISILLLADK
-494 LTTEFI
+494 LATEFI
-500 FKDGRELTVED
+500 FKDGRALTVED

-530 FILESLSVY
+530 FILESLSSY

-552 GFQEPPDINGDV
+552 GFLENPDENGDRYV
-564 YIYFYPKPLENL
+564 YFYPKMFENL

-585 AFSAWAMNRELIKHS
+585 AFSAWAINRDLIKHT
-600 GKRDT
+600 GNRDT
-605 VLKREGSSVM
+605 VSKRNGGSVK
-615 RFIAVK
+615 RFLAVK
-621 IVDLEELE
+621 ITDLEERK
-629 NEQQSDIIDG
+629 IDEVDE
-639 DFMPADAGA
+639 DFVPADTRT
-648 NLPFS
+648 NVPFS

>member
-1 MKYYL
+1 MTK
-6 LSREVKEILENI
+6 ILENI
-18 AGLQREDFMNSKL
+18 DDLQAKDFMEKKL
-31 YEELFSIKSKIQRS
+31 YEELFAITNKIDRS
-45 EAKFKLL
+45 EMKFKLM
-52 DRAKDVG
+52 DRAKT
-59 VKTIADEFIT
+59 VKAKHIAEEFIK
-69 EFQRDER
+69 EFQKIELD
-76 KKEKEERESR
+76 KEKEERLSR
-86 SLTLVENITN
+86 SLQTVENITN
-96 FYPDRLE
+96 FFQDSSGKAYE
-103 KGYPDMAC
+103 NMAC
-111 GSWIATENGI
+111 GSWIAREDGI
-121 FSSETSKAK
+121 YSSETSKARE
-130 DLVCHHPIMPIRR
+130 LVCHHPIMPIRR

-153 ITVAFKRDGYWTEI
+153 ITVVFKRDGYWTEI

-173 IVTSRAI
+173 IVTSRSI

-197 LVKYLA
+197 LVKYLS
-203 DVEMYNTDL
+203 DVEMYNTDK
-212 IDIQHSTSKLG
+212 IDIQHSTGKLG

-229 VPYDLS
+229 VPYDFS

-248 QSIQEQGEYF
+248 QSIQENGDYF
-258 KWVTLSKQLRS
+258 KWVTLTKQLRS

-279 AASFASVLVQPL
+279 AASFASVLIQPL

-317 VWGNPS
+317 VWGNPA
-323 PGAYV
+323 PGCYV

-373 CSGKGKARS
+373 CSGKGKGRS
-382 NKDLG
+382 NKELG

-427 IYENPAEINSIVTK
+427 IYENPAEINSTVMK
-441 NYGFAGRVFVGNLKQ
+441 NYGFAGRVFVGNLKNI
-456 FTSDEL
+456 TSDDL
-462 KEMKA
+462 KSMKSD
-467 EIEKGFDGYNF
+467 IEKEFDGYNF

-494 LTTEFI
+494 LATDFI
-500 FKDGRELTVED
+500 FKDGRALTVED
-511 VVDIPTRKK
+511 VAGIPTRKK

-530 FILESLSVY
+530 FLLESIVVY
-539 GQHFDAQFSCDQW
+539 EQHFDAQHDSIDQW
-552 GFQEPPDINGDV
+552 GFKEKDELGND
-564 YIYFYPKPLENL
+564 YIFFYISPFETL
-576 LKNNGFSRK
+576 LKKNGFSRK
-585 AFSAWAMNRELIKHS
+585 AFTSWAMNRNLLRCS
-600 GKRDT
+600 GSRDT
-605 VLKREGSSVM
+605 YVRKEGKKPMRYIVLRIS
-615 RFIAVK
+615 
-621 IVDLEELE
+621 DEEIE
-629 NEQQSDIIDG
+629 EDHEEKSEQFVPING
-639 DFMPADAGA
+639 TAE
-648 NLPFS
+648 LPFS

>member
-1 MKYYL
+1 MKYYR

-59 VKTIADEFIT
+59 AKTIADEFIG
-69 EFQRDER
+69 EFQKDER
-76 KKEKEERESR
+76 QKEKEERESR
-86 SLTLVENITN
+86 SMVLVENVTN
-96 FYPDRLE
+96 FYPDKTE
-103 KGYPDMAC
+103 KGYPNMAC

-203 DVEMYNTDL
+203 DVEMYNSDI

-242 RFRTLF
+242 RFKTLF
-248 QSIQEQGEYF
+248 QSIQESGDYF
-258 KWVTLSKQLRS
+258 KWVTLAKQLRS

-291 DALPFIVDFYGQ
+291 DVLPFIVDFYGQ

-317 VWGNPS
+317 VWGNPA

-373 CSGKGKARS
+373 CSGKGKGRS

-427 IYENPAEINSIVTK
+427 IYENPAEINSTVTK

-456 FTSDEL
+456 YTSGDL
-462 KEMKA
+462 KKMKA
-467 EIEKGFDGYNF
+467 EIEKGFDGFNF

-494 LTTEFI
+494 LATEFI
-500 FKDGRELTVED
+500 FKDGQELTIED

-530 FILESLSVY
+530 FLLESIVVY
-539 GQHFDAQFSCDQW
+539 GQHFDAQYDSIDQW
-552 GFQEPPDINGDV
+552 GFKERDELGND
-564 YIYFYPKPLENL
+564 YIFFYISPFETL
-576 LKNNGFSRK
+576 LKKNGFSRK
-585 AFSAWAMNRELIKHS
+585 AFTAWAMNRSLLRCS
-600 GKRDT
+600 GNRDT
-605 VLKREGSSVM
+605 YVRKEGKKPMRYIVM
-615 RFIAVK
+615 RIS
-621 IVDLEELE
+621 DEEIE
-629 NEQQSDIIDG
+629 EEPEEKQEQ
-639 DFMPADAGA
+639 FVPVNNTAE
-648 NLPFS
+648 LPFS